1 MAVPGNPLRT
11 GPSALP
17 RLPRLPRRRLVGN
30 AAALFLLASAL
41 LFAVAP
47 LPVAEGAPSIAWETL
62 DPQTAYPVEG
72 HTAVVINES
81 LFVFGGMVSNGESS
95 GYMSDTLL
103 TLNATARGYTFGAV
117 NTTGAGGASPP
128 VGMMGHTSVVSGSRM
143 LVWGGFSGSEYSS
156 DLHSWDATSSR
167 WSGKL
172 VQKGAV
178 PSARYHHSAA
188 LHAGKMVVFGGTY
201 AGSSIDSMA
210 SLDVATTTWTAVVA
224 GGGTW
229 PSARSKHSATVVRL
243 HTQSM
248 DKSCMFVFGGEDAAS
263 RAVLSDLWR
272 YCFVGAGA
280 VWEALTGS
288 TQQPGLSSGH
298 AAIVLQSRL
307 VVFGGYSGE
316 FPNDY
321 LDHTREYDA
330 VIDEWFIHASGPASA
345 LAPGGG
351 RTLHTLSILQVTTVL
366 FVEWGCEKKGGAV
379 INCVRLLQVEPTFT
393 AVTFMGII
401 RICLFQSVGSSN
413 GNGGNGAGMPHLKR
427 TALTSKH
434 PPFPFSSSCPP
445 SIHRTH

>member
-1 MAVPGNPLRT
+1 MAFPGNPLRT
-11 GPSALP
+11 GPPALP

-72 HTAVVINES
+72 HTAVVINGS
-81 LFVFGGMVSNGESS
+81 LFVFGGMVTDGESS

-128 VGMMGHTSVVSGSRM
+128 AGMMGHTSVVSGSRM
-143 LVWGGFSGSEYSS
+143 LVWGGFSGSEYSN

-172 VQKGAV
+172 AQNGAV
-178 PSARYHHSAA
+178 PSARYHHSAV
-188 LHAGKMVVFGGTY
+188 LHAGNMVVFGGTY
-201 AGSSIDSMA
+201 AGSSVDSMA

-280 VWEALTGS
+280 AWEPLTGS

-351 RTLHTLSILQVTTVL
+351 RTLHTLSILQVRSNAHCSWVL
-366 FVEWGCEKKGGAV
+366 GV
-379 INCVRLLQVEPTFT
+379 
-393 AVTFMGII
+393 
-401 RICLFQSVGSSN
+401 
-413 GNGGNGAGMPHLKR
+413 
-427 TALTSKH
+427 
-434 PPFPFSSSCPP
+434 
-445 SIHRTH
+445 